1 LKEHLIQIEGMSCEH
16 CVMAVRKKLSA
27 LSALEIRDV
36 SIGSARVAYDEARL
50 SEEDLRRAIED
61 AGYAVRA

>member
-1 LKEHLIQIEGMSCEH
+1 MKEHLIQIEGMSCEH

-61 AGYAVRA
+61 AGYAIRA

>member
-1 LKEHLIQIEGMSCEH
+1 MKEHLIQIEGMSCEH